1 MIERLLVV
9 GGTGFIGRNLVLC
22 AMDFGFEIVVLSLH
36 KPSKDRMVDGVEY
49 IQLDLIHSNLKSEL
63 PTDSFDYVVNLSGY
77 IDHSEFLQ
85 GGREVIQAHFDGV
98 LNLVQFLE
106 GKKLKRFIQIGS
118 SDEYGNNSAPQHEE
132 MRELP
137 ISPYSFGKVASSQ
150 FLQMLY
156 RTQDFPVVIL
166 RLFLVYGPGQDNK
179 RFLPQII
186 QGCLSGNDF
195 PTSAGEQLRDF
206 CYVDDIVQGIMS
218 ALYNEKAN
226 GQIINLASGEPIR
239 VRDVVISIRDKL
251 GRGNP
256 QFGEFPYRLREN
268 MALYAN
274 ISKAKEILGWRPTM
288 TFDEGVDKIIDS
300 YLSEKN

>member
-1 MIERLLVV
+1 M
-9 GGTGFIGRNLVLC
+9 
-22 AMDFGFEIVVLSLH
+22 
-36 KPSKDRMVDGVEY
+36 
-49 IQLDLIHSNLKSEL
+49 